1 MEKLDT
7 LPKHFME
14 KVSRYGDRKVA
25 VRQKDFGIWQEFTWH
40 DSYEQVRNF
49 ALGLVALGLE
59 KGEKVSIVGDNDRQY
74 MWADLA
80 IMAAGGV
87 TVGIFTD
94 AIPSEMEFVISHS
107 ESKFALAK
115 DQEQCDK
122 HLEIKNDIPLVQ
134 KVIYW

>member
-1 MEKLDT
+1 MSHLET

-14 KVSRYGDRKVA
+14 KVARYGDRKVA
-25 VRQKDFGIWQEFTWH
+25 VRQKDLGIWQEFTWA
-40 DSYEQVRNF
+40 DSYTQVRNF
-49 ALGLVALGLE
+49 TLGLVALGLE
-59 KGEKVSIVGDNDRQY
+59 KGDKVSIVGDNDRQY

-94 AIPSEMEFVISHS
+94 ASPSEMEFVIKHS

-122 HLEIKNDIPLVQ
+122 HLEIK
-134 KVIYW
+134 